1 MQQTPKGIGR
11 LIEERLSGKRGAK
24 TRLAADLGVHRN
36 TLKRWIDGDLR
47 EARWADVETIARAVD
62 MDPRDLVDVT
72 GRAS

>member
-11 LIEERLSGKRGAK
+11 LIEERLSGQRGAK

-36 TLKRWIDGDLR
+36 TLKRWIESDLR

-62 MDPRDLVDVT
+62 MDPRDLIA
-72 GRAS
+72 ASSGVA